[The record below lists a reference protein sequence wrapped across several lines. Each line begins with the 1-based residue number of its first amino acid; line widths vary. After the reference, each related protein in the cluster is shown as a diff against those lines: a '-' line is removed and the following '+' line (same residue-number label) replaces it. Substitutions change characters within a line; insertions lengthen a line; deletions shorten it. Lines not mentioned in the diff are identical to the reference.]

1 MKRLWRQIPFVL
13 VVALGSGTGSA
24 IAQNYPSKP
33 VRIVVP
39 VAAGGP
45 IDITARLISP
55 KLAEAWKQPVL
66 VDNQAGAAEQIGTHA
81 VVKAAPD
88 GYTLLLCSDSLP
100 IGPALSNKLPFNAAK
115 DLVPVTQL
123 IASPAILVVRPKI
136 AAASIGELIAL
147 AKSKPGSLNY
157 GHTGVGASL
166 HMGMEQFKLSA
177 GIDILGIPYKG
188 VALISN
194 ALFADEV
201 DMAVVPL
208 STSLASVKAGRLRA
222 LGVLGARRLAALPDV
237 PTVGE
242 TGIGDVDAFSW
253 HAIFAPAKTPRDIVE
268 LIQREAVKALHM
280 PDVRNR
286 LLGMGQ
292 QIIGSTPEE
301 FDAKFKADLEKFARI
316 VKEARIPTQ
325 N

>member
-1 MKRLWRQIPFVL
+1 MNRLWRFLPVVVL
-13 VVALGSGTGSA
+13 GLGGGNVL
-24 IAQNYPSKP
+24 AQSYPSKP

-39 VAAGGP
+39 VSAGGP

-66 VDNQAGAAEQIGTHA
+66 VDNQAGAAEQIGANA
-81 VVKAAPD
+81 VAKAAPD

-100 IGPALSNKLPFNAAK
+100 IGPALSSKIPFDAAK
-115 DLVPVTQL
+115 DFVPVTQL
-123 IASPAILVVRPKI
+123 IASPAILVVRPRLP
-136 AAASIGELIAL
+136 ATSTSELIAL

-177 GIDILGIPYKG
+177 GVEILGIPYKG

-194 ALFADEV
+194 ALMADEV

-208 STSLASVKAGRLRA
+208 STSLGSVKAGRLRA

-237 PTVGE
+237 PTVAE
-242 TGIGDVDAFSW
+242 IGTAGVDAFSW
-253 HAIFAPAKTPRDIVE
+253 HALFAPAKTPRDIVV
-268 LIQREAVKALHM
+268 LIQREAVKALNM

-286 LLGMGQ
+286 LLAMGQ
-292 QIIGSTPEE
+292 ELVGSTPEE